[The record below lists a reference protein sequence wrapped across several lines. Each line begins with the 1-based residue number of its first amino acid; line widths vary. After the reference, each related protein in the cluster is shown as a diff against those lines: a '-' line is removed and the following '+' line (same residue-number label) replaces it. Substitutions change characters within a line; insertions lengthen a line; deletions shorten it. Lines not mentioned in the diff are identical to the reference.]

1 MSTSERRLP
10 IKNQETRIKNLF
22 SLRSELYIYN
32 MKNEN
37 NINYNYLQHERQ
49 KQNTT
54 TPRSQLSKG
63 HLERQ
68 PGNHVLE

>member
-1 MSTSERRLP
+1 M
-10 IKNQETRIKNLF
+10 NQESRIKNLF

-37 NINYNYLQHERQ
+37 NINYNNLQHERQ

-54 TPRSQLSKG
+54 TQRSQLSKG